1 MSQLMSHGY
10 DVTAVVYQVHFTH
23 PPTLFFWVSPIYNLE
38 TLPHVAEIWQYVY
51 VINSAAS
58 TDIWDNVASYDYTF
72 WTAYGL

>member
-1 MSQLMSHGY
+1 MSQLTSHGY
-10 DVTAVVYQVHFTH
+10 DVTAVVYQVYFTL

-51 VINSAAS
+51 IINSAAS